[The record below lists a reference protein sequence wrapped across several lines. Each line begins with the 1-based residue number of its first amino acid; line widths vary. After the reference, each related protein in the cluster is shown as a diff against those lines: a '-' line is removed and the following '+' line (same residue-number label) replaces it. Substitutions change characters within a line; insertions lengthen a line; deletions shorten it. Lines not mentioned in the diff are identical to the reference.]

1 MNLTDIIL
9 QNLDCAAVEYAQ
21 EEAVWTV
28 NVRNFICRLQNF
40 ILDCVRD
47 SIEEFSDAE
56 KQIYSVFK
64 RVTAKEQEELFKH
77 EGAFKGLQISEK
89 FKKMAYVIRQNA
101 KQLGLSV
108 DSQTASPPTAPSVK
122 TQTNVKPPNLTDK
135 NKKIYETIKTIE
147 TMLND
152 LKTLI
157 LED

>member
-77 EGAFKGLQISEK
+77 EGAFKGIQISEK
-89 FKKMAYVIRQNA
+89 FKKMAYIIRQNA

-108 DSQTASPPTAPSVK
+108 DSQTASPPTAPSGQRTAQKSAAPGKEAV
-122 TQTNVKPPNLTDK
+122 VE
-135 NKKIYETIKTIE
+135 KIKEIE
-147 TMLND
+147 ILLNE
-152 LKTLI
+152 LKAII
-157 LED
+157 L

>member
-21 EEAVWTV
+21 EDTVWTV

-64 RVTAKEQEELFKH
+64 RITAKEQEEFFKN

-89 FKKMAYVIRQNA
+89 FKKMAYIIRQNA

-108 DSQTASPPTAPSVK
+108 DSQTASQPTAPTS
-122 TQTNVKPPNLTDK
+122 QSFANVKPPNLTDK

-157 LED
+157 FEG

>member
-101 KQLGLSV
+101 KQLGLSI
-108 DSQTASPPTAPSVK
+108 DSQTASPPPPPPARRQAQKSAAPGKEAV
-122 TQTNVKPPNLTDK
+122 VE
-135 NKKIYETIKTIE
+135 KIKEIE
-147 TMLND
+147 ILLNE
-152 LKTLI
+152 LKAII
-157 LED
+157 L